1 MTRCDDL
8 KKEFQCSN
16 FVFDHDS
23 PKLFVLAECG
33 PRILYPIW
41 SGFWL
46 VWHIVW
52 FSFDP
57 YNAYRN
63 GGDGDPYYFIY
74 LTNWGYM
81 LVGFYNLVDFIVTL
95 YVHVRRSDIVHL
107 SPKSDNKDQMPWYIK
122 LLWILFEINNSIS
135 VLITIAF
142 YGLLTPSGDPTS
154 IEKHAIN
161 SVYVLLNFFICAK
174 PVRLLHV
181 IYPLIIGVI
190 YVIFSVIYQVGGD
203 GAAIYPVLDWDQAGT
218 TIIYV
223 VVLTCIGVPVVHMAF
238 FAMYQLRIFIHD
250 KCCAKSGVQCYTE
263 QTAIRTGESGVTS
276 YM

>member
-1 MTRCDDL
+1 MA
-8 KKEFQCSN
+8 
-16 FVFDHDS
+16 S
-23 PKLFVLAECG
+23 PPDKL
-33 PRILYPIW
+33 
-41 SGFWL
+41 
-46 VWHIVW
+46 WHL
-52 FSFDP
+52 
-57 YNAYRN
+57 
-63 GGDGDPYYFIY
+63 YYFIY
-74 LTNWGYM
+74 LTNWGYI
-81 LVGFYNLVDFIVTL
+81 LVGFHNLVDFIVTL

-107 SPKSDNKDQMPWYIK
+107 SPKSDQMPWYIK

-142 YGLLTPSGDPTS
+142 YSLLTPSGDPTS

-161 SVYVLLNFFICAK
+161 SVYVLLNKGNSSIPLFKTHKSRDKKQNRDNKLKPEKVSPNTEANHFVCVK

-203 GAAIYPVLDWDQAGT
+203 GAAIYPVLDWDQAET
-218 TIIYV
+218 TIIYF
-223 VVLTCIGVPVVHMAF
+223 VVLTCIGVPVVHMDF

-250 KCCAKSGVQCYTE
+250 KRYAKNIVQCCTE

>member
-57 YNAYRN
+57 YIAYRN

-107 SPKSDNKDQMPWYIK
+107 SPKS
-122 LLWILFEINNSIS
+122 
-135 VLITIAF
+135 
-142 YGLLTPSGDPTS
+142 GGDPTS